1 MSEQTLF
8 SFTQELVL
16 EYNAMRIFNIFELI
30 PDSVRKSYNMSLSTE
45 SNAVEKSINAQ
56 YNFCFF
62 LILLTSE

>member
-16 EYNAMRIFNIFELI
+16 EYNAIIIFNIFELI
-30 PDSVRKSYNMSLSTE
+30 PDSVRQSYNMSLSTE

-56 YNFCFF
+56 YNFYLF